1 MPDDLHRAR
10 HARDHARDPGAPPL
24 QRFLDDVVVD
34 AAGDRRARGHWLH
47 RGAAEDAR
55 FVGVLRDL
63 AEQRIPVV
71 VHTPTGVRHGVIG
84 ALGRDFAVVDD
95 RRQALRLVSLAA
107 ITQVRVPAHG
117 RSEPVGARDDVYDV
131 GLLEVLARFAGER
144 PEVVVWCG
152 AGAGPVPGS
161 AGSAGDHVVRGR
173 LVGVGHD
180 VLTVRAGGDEPA
192 DVVVPG
198 TAVAEIVVSH

>member
-10 HARDHARDPGAPPL
+10 HARDHARDAGAPPL

-71 VHTPTGVRHGVIG
+71 VHTPAGVRHGVIG

-117 RSEPVGARDDVYDV
+117 RGEPVGARGDVHDV

-152 AGAGPVPGS
+152 AGAG
-161 AGSAGDHVVRGR
+161 DHVVRGR

-180 VLTVRAGGDEPA
+180 VLTVRAGGDEPV